1 MIDCGSSALLS
12 GYGIEIW
19 FSILTQFSFQK
30 SEDMK
35 NKGNEQF
42 QKRKYDLALKWYNKA
57 IKYQ

>member
-1 MIDCGSSALLS
+1 MSSTNNSFIAKQPFQNS
-12 GYGIEIW
+12 N
-19 FSILTQFSFQK
+19 ILVLKNLQK

-42 QKRKYDLALKWYNKA
+42 RKNKFQVALKWYTKA

>member
-1 MIDCGSSALLS
+1 MIDSDWLWEFCS
-12 GYGIEIW
+12 IKWIW
-19 FSILTQFSFQK
+19 DRHMILFSFQK